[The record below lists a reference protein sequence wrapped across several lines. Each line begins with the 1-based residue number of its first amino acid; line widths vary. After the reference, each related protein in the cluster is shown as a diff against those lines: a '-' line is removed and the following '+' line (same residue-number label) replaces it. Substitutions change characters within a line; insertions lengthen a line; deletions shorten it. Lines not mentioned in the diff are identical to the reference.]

1 MPHRSL
7 LSSYNNTLSLIFLF
21 IITITIS
28 SSSMAETDSS
38 VPASVSTPIEEA
50 AAVHIVYT
58 DRPQHEE
65 LEDYH
70 IHTLSS
76 VLGSEEAAKGA
87 LLYTYKHAACGFSAK
102 LTPKQVEQL
111 SKQPGVL
118 QVVKD
123 GTMRLHDSPAKLHT
137 L

>member
-1 MPHRSL
+1 MANRSL
-7 LSSYNNTLSLIFLF
+7 CNNTLSLIFVI
-21 IITITIS
+21 IITIV

-38 VPASVSTPIEEA
+38 VPASVSAPIEEA

>member
-1 MPHRSL
+1 MAHLSSL
-7 LSSYNNTLSLIFLF
+7 LSSIITLSLIF
-21 IITITIS
+21 IISS
-28 SSSMAETDSS
+28 SSSMAETHSS
-38 VPASVSTPIEEA
+38 VPASVSTPVEEVESA
-50 AAVHIVYT
+50 SVHIVYT
-58 DRPQHEE
+58 DRPLHEE

-70 IHTLSS
+70 LRTLSS

-102 LTPKQVEQL
+102 LTPKQVEEL

-123 GTMRLHDSPAKLHT
+123 GTMKLHDSPTKLHI

>member
-1 MPHRSL
+1 MASRSL
-7 LSSYNNTLSLIFLF
+7 LFSSITTLFVIF
-21 IITITIS
+21 IISI

-38 VPASVSTPIEEA
+38 VPKSESVPLE

-65 LEDYH
+65 LEIYH
-70 IHTLSS
+70 LRTLSS
-76 VLGSEEAAKGA
+76 VFASEEAAKGA

-102 LTPKQVEQL
+102 LTPEQVEEI

-118 QVVKD
+118 QVVPSR
-123 GTMRLHDSPAKLHT
+123 TVQLHDKPVNVHHF
-137 L
+137 